1 MKSKETVCLL
11 LAGAVTLG
19 FIGCAGAQDE
29 RELLGGW
36 MLEYVDGLPVIDRS
50 PAFVEFSDEGRVV
63 GDASCNR
70 FTGRY
75 ELSGTTLALGEV
87 AATRRMCS
95 ETLNDQELRV
105 LQVFPRV
112 AAWRIENGLLLLL
125 DADGA
130 EVIRASRREE

>member
-1 MKSKETVCLL
+1 MKTIVTVRVLA
-11 LAGAVTLG
+11 AGAVMLG
-19 FIGCAGAQDE
+19 FIACAGAQDE
-29 RELLGGW
+29 PELLGGW

-50 PAFVEFSDEGRVV
+50 PAFIEFSEDGRVG

-70 FTGRY
+70 FSGGY
-75 ELSGTTLALGEV
+75 EQSGTTLALDEV

-105 LQVFPRV
+105 LQVLSRV
-112 AAWRIENGLLLLL
+112 AGWRIENGLLLLL

>member
-1 MKSKETVCLL
+1 MKTIVTVRVLA
-11 LAGAVTLG
+11 AGAVMLG
-19 FIGCAGAQDE
+19 FIACAGAQDE
-29 RELLGGW
+29 PELLGGW

-50 PAFVEFSDEGRVV
+50 PAFIEFSEDGRVG

-70 FTGRY
+70 FSGGY
-75 ELSGTTLALGEV
+75 ELSGTTLALDEV

-105 LQVFPRV
+105 LQVLSRV
-112 AAWRIENGLLLLL
+112 AGWRTENGLLLLL

-130 EVIRASRREE
+130 EVIRASLREE